1 MKSDKV
7 NYGIDHDRNKK
18 YTSFLNPKY
27 NRSYKVYSENP
38 YNTHLLNKSFNEIY
52 YEMLP
57 CCLPHDFDNSNNFNI
72 QNLYPYLD
80 SDLFEFMF
88 SLRNSL
94 KIKNGVQKILLRMAT
109 KNIITSDTNKRIKK
123 TGWNSPAHI
132 WFAEEK
138 NNILEDT
145 LHSNQN
151 YISEFINLKKV
162 KNLIDEH
169 KKIIKNKINKENH
182 MMFLWQ
188 ILSMELWLK
197 SLKIK

>member
-1 MKSDKV
+1 
-7 NYGIDHDRNKK
+7 
-18 YTSFLNPKY
+18 
-27 NRSYKVYSENP
+27 
-38 YNTHLLNKSFNEIY
+38 
-52 YEMLP
+52 
-57 CCLPHDFDNSNNFNI
+57 
-72 QNLYPYLD
+72 
-80 SDLFEFMF
+80 
-88 SLRNSL
+88 
-94 KIKNGVQKILLRMAT
+94 MAT

-132 WFAEEK
+132 WFAKEK
-138 NNILEDT
+138 DNILEDT
-145 LHSNQN
+145 FYSKQN
-151 YISEFINLKKV
+151 CISEFVDLKKV